1 VSSGDQRRRALEIL
15 PVSSSVGKRQRERQ
29 KLERAQVK
37 AERKAARQLSGGEP
51 EDAAGLVD
59 RSEPELIDD
68 LAALQQAFGN
78 GEMSAEDFTERRDRI
93 QAQLE
98 RLSS

>member
-1 VSSGDQRRRALEIL
+1 M
-15 PVSSSVGKRQRERQ
+15 SSSVGKRQHERQ
-29 KLERAQVK
+29 KQERAQVK
-37 AERKAARQLSGGEP
+37 AQRKAARQAARTEDEVATGLS
-51 EDAAGLVD
+51 D

-68 LAALQQAFGN
+68 LAALQRAFGG
-78 GEMSAEDFTERRDRI
+78 GEMSAEDFTERRGRI

>member
-1 VSSGDQRRRALEIL
+1 M
-15 PVSSSVGKRQRERQ
+15 SSSVGKRQRERQ
-29 KLERAQVK
+29 KLERAQAK
-37 AERKAARQLSGGEP
+37 AERKAARQASGAED
-51 EDAAGLVD
+51 EDAAGLSD

-68 LAALQQAFGN
+68 LAALQRSFGD
-78 GEMSAEDFTERRDRI
+78 GEVSAEDFAERRDRI

>member
-1 VSSGDQRRRALEIL
+1 M
-15 PVSSSVGKRQRERQ
+15 SSSVGKRQHERQ
-29 KLERAQVK
+29 KLERALEEAK
-37 AERKAARQLSGGEP
+37 RKATRRAAGTAN
-51 EDAAGLVD
+51 EDAAGLSD

-68 LAALQQAFGN
+68 LAALQRAFGA
-78 GEMSAEDFTERRDRI
+78 GEMSAEDFAERRDRI

>member
-1 VSSGDQRRRALEIL
+1 M
-15 PVSSSVGKRQRERQ
+15 SSSVGKRQRERQ
-29 KLERAQVK
+29 KLERAQ
-37 AERKAARQLSGGEP
+37 AKAARRAVRE
-51 EDAAGLVD
+51 AAGAEYTEPAGLSD

-68 LAALQQAFGN
+68 LRALQRAFGD
-78 GEMSAEDFTERRDRI
+78 GEVSAEDFEARRDGI

>member
-1 VSSGDQRRRALEIL
+1 M
-15 PVSSSVGKRQRERQ
+15 SSSVGKRQRERE
-29 KLERAQVK
+29 KVERAQVK
-37 AERKAARQLSGGEP
+37 ARRKAARQAAGTEA
-51 EDAAGLVD
+51 EDAELSD

-68 LAALQQAFGN
+68 LAALQRAFGDD
-78 GEMSAEDFTERRDRI
+78 EMSAEDFAERRALI

>member
-1 VSSGDQRRRALEIL
+1 
-15 PVSSSVGKRQRERQ
+15 VSSSVGKRQHERQ

-37 AERKAARQLSGGEP
+37 AKRKAARQAAGAEG
-51 EDAAGLVD
+51 DAAAGLSG
-59 RSEPELIDD
+59 RGEPELIED
-68 LAALQQAFGN
+68 LAALQRAFGD
-78 GEMSAEDFTERRDRI
+78 GEMSAEDFAERRDQI

>member
-1 VSSGDQRRRALEIL
+1 
-15 PVSSSVGKRQRERQ
+15 VSSSVGKRQRERQ

-37 AERKAARQLSGGEP
+37 AKRKAARQAADT
-51 EDAAGLVD
+51 EDEGAAGLSD

-68 LAALQQAFGN
+68 LAALQRAFGD
-78 GEMSAEDFTERRDRI
+78 GEMSAEDFTERRARI
-93 QAQLE
+93 QSQLE

>member
-1 VSSGDQRRRALEIL
+1 
-15 PVSSSVGKRQRERQ
+15 VSSSVGKRQHERQ

-37 AERKAARQLSGGEP
+37 AERKAARQAASAEDEYSVGLS
-51 EDAAGLVD
+51 D

-68 LAALQQAFGN
+68 LAALQRAFGD
-78 GEMSAEDFTERRDRI
+78 GEMSAEDFAESRDRI